1 LELQHRGAI
10 DSPDLLLP
18 AFHARAFSPRQR
30 AVKSIPLALFVPAPQ
45 NPFPTQSR
53 KQQQSRKHPVRHD
66 AEGGSSSGGA
76 EGAAVS
82 HATEGGSSGGGCT
95 GADARLR
102 KAATVGRKGVPTA
115 APSTE
120 DPHASIRRLSVQ
132 WPVRRRINLVAVNL
146 LLLS

>member
-30 AVKSIPLALFVPAPQ
+30 AA
-45 NPFPTQSR
+45 
-53 KQQQSRKHPVRHD
+53 
-66 AEGGSSSGGA
+66 
-76 EGAAVS
+76 
-82 HATEGGSSGGGCT
+82 
-95 GADARLR
+95 

-115 APSTE
+115 VPSPE
-120 DPHASIRRLSVQ
+120 DPRASIRRLSVQ